1 MKETNEGTQITPR
14 LLIDPDAIASR
25 LETLDDAPLCDSCRN
40 AVIPVAA
47 DAVRLLIEAIR
58 LWDALSA
65 TRLESAN
72 RLAAMPAPLHAAA
85 EGAAVPLPPLRHAIP
100 ADGADAGRP
109 RSPIAAGG

>member
-1 MKETNEGTQITPR
+1 MTEINHNTNTSPR

-25 LETLDDAPLCDSCRN
+25 LETLDETRLCDSCRN

-58 LWDALSA
+58 LWGALSA

-72 RLAAMPAPLHAAA
+72 RLAAMRATLKAAA
-85 EGAAVPLPPLRHAIP
+85 ENEPDPLAYLRHEMP
-100 ADGADAGRP
+100 ADSAHAGWCR
-109 RSPIAAGG
+109 